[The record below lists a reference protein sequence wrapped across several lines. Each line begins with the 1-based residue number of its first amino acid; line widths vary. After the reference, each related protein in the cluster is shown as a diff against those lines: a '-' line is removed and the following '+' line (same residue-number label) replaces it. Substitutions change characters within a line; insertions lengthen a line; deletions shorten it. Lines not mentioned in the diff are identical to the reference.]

1 MSDAMQEALLLS
13 GGLMTIV
20 LLTQVGKHGFGWIK
34 FGISMGFTVYLYWDT
49 YDRTPITG
57 PNVTASALGI
67 LVGGII
73 GYFLMTKMV
82 VYRNPQKKYKVY
94 TKAGWAYLFIWIA
107 VLVFRTTFLLLLENS
122 PWFSEK
128 FGTFMV
134 NNDLGSEGIA
144 AFFVLMAMTMVGY
157 RTVVCL
163 IRSFKLPPAPQ
174 DAPADPAALSSTTG
188 ESESGATAPHHDR
201 TDPVASA

>member
-13 GGLMTIV
+13 GGLMAIV

-57 PNVTASALGI
+57 PNITASALGI

-82 VYRNPQKKYKVY
+82 VYRNEQKKHKVY

-122 PWFSEK
+122 PWFSDK

-174 DAPADPAALSSTTG
+174 ATPAGSTARSSTAG
-188 ESESGATAPHHDR
+188 ESESSAAALPRDHT
-201 TDPVASA
+201 TPVTSA